1 MEEKREPREE
11 VRISEILRAMERPA
25 YPEYIQKAVEQI
37 QGWMATALEGED
49 FPGSVEEDVFSSME
63 RRFGMD
69 PEYFFAQME
78 WLQAHAE
85 VIPSMQPLGEARE
98 DAVVIAIAPMD
109 IEEGLRI
116 AIDHAAVFS
125 AESCKRVWIL
135 SDNWVLGESF
145 RYQPHVQTLKKR
157 GVEFHYILVTPW
169 GWTEIPF
176 TRNLGNRHLSWL
188 NNEENDNSG
197 SGYPSGPSSGKRGRE
212 DNKN

>member
-1 MEEKREPREE
+1 MEEKQESREE
-11 VRISEILRAMERPA
+11 VRISEILRAMEKPA

-49 FPGSVEEDVFSSME
+49 LPGEEDFFSSME

-85 VIPSMQPLGEARE
+85 VIPSMQPSGGQE
-98 DAVVIAIAPMD
+98 DAVVVAIAPMD

-125 AESCKRVWIL
+125 ADSCKRVWIL

-176 TRNLGNRHLSWL
+176 TSNLGNRHLSWL
-188 NNEENDNSG
+188 NNEESDNSG
-197 SGYPSGPSSGKRGRE
+197 SGYPSGPPSGKRGRE
-212 DNKN
+212 DKKN